1 VVESDPQ
8 RAELLFQLGKA
19 LEAHDMEQAL
29 AVLEESAE
37 IAGKVGYRSLQSQSL
52 AVMARILGVRGS
64 WRRGQAMAEQAERDA
79 LAIGFHW
86 QVPLFRNSRAECLR
100 FMGDVAAATELYR
113 EGRGWAAATGQR
125 SWTYVFDL
133 NLALCALLHGRF
145 AALRDR
151 LDAIAREADPR
162 WEPFAPFVSGLEAA
176 WALSVGRGPE
186 VLQEVPL
193 RRIVSE
199 GIDGALLLSILLR
212 SVRARSW
219 GAEAG
224 RIREVLEQGMRE
236 RELEPRF
243 LEPMLAVYERVRKG
257 G

>member
-1 VVESDPQ
+1 
-8 RAELLFQLGKA
+8 
-19 LEAHDMEQAL
+19 M
-29 AVLEESAE
+29 
-37 IAGKVGYRSLQSQSL
+37 
-52 AVMARILGVRGS
+52 
-64 WRRGQAMAEQAERDA
+64 
-79 LAIGFHW
+79 
-86 QVPLFRNSRAECLR
+86 
-100 FMGDVAAATELYR
+100 
-113 EGRGWAAATGQR
+113 
-125 SWTYVFDL
+125 
-133 NLALCALLHGRF
+133 
-145 AALRDR
+145 
-151 LDAIAREADPR
+151 
-162 WEPFAPFVSGLEAA
+162 SGLEAA

-243 LEPMLAVYERVRKG
+243 LEPMLAVHERVRKG